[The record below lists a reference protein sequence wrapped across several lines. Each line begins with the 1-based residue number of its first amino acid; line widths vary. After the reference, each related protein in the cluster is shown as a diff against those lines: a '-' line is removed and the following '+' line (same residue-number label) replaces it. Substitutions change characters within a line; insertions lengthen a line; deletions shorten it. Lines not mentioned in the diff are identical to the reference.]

1 MQNMEEVLDD
11 IKLGNGNRKILMPTN
26 EFTASLAYKI
36 NKIVY
41 AYEEQMIQHQLSEES
56 NKQLMT
62 NLSHDVRTPLTTIIG
77 YLDAAHKGTVTG
89 KDYNNYIQT
98 ARKKAH
104 DLKDYIDIL
113 FDWFKLNSN
122 DLMMEMKSL
131 DITEL
136 TRDILKDWIPILE
149 EKSLDFEIQIP
160 EKEIL
165 VETDYDGYSRIVNN
179 ILQNVISHSR
189 ATKIKIT
196 LWEEEENL
204 NICFADNGIGIG
216 KEELPYIF
224 DRLYKC
230 DKGRSDRGS
239 GLGLSVVKQ
248 IIEKMG
254 GKITVKS
261 QQKDYMEF
269 LICLPM
275 QG

>member
-149 EKSLDFEIQIP
+149 EKGLYFEIQIP

-179 ILQNVISHSR
+179 ILQNAISHSR

-196 LWEEEENL
+196 LWEEEEHL

>member
-62 NLSHDVRTPLTTIIG
+62 NLSHDVRTPLTTLIG
-77 YLDAAHKGTVTG
+77 YLDAAYKGTVTG

>member
-1 MQNMEEVLDD
+1 MC
-11 IKLGNGNRKILMPTN
+11 
-26 EFTASLAYKI
+26 S
-36 NKIVY
+36 
-41 AYEEQMIQHQLSEES
+41 S
-56 NKQLMT
+56 
-62 NLSHDVRTPLTTIIG
+62 
-77 YLDAAHKGTVTG
+77 
-89 KDYNNYIQT
+89 
-98 ARKKAH
+98 
-104 DLKDYIDIL
+104 DL
-113 FDWFKLNSN
+113 FKLNSN

>member
-1 MQNMEEVLDD
+1 MEEVLDD

-149 EKSLDFEIQIP
+149 EKGLYFEIQIP

-179 ILQNVISHSR
+179 ILQNAISHSR

-196 LWEEEENL
+196 LWEEEEHL